1 VGRGELSGPLTG
13 AREAVRW
20 PGYGGE
26 GGGGQNLGSREM
38 GAGMSAVSRGE
49 LFALL

>member
-26 GGGGQNLGSREM
+26 GGGGQNSGVERARAR
-38 GAGMSAVSRGE
+38 GAGKWGWG
-49 LFALL
+49 